1 MNPVFQQLKVRERIV
16 VCRKELYE
24 RKARKILHLMDLSIT
39 DIDGKL
45 IDLCQWK
52 DSKPEQKRH
61 GMSRATFWFLARTVF
76 TVFSKVVTFPEAGSG
91 GTGLGGTYKT

>member
-52 DSKPEQKRH
+52 DSKPEPKKTRH
-61 GMSRATFWFLARTVF
+61 VASNVLVF
-76 TVFSKVVTFPEAGSG
+76 GAHRVHRVLQGRHLPGG
-91 GTGLGGTYKT
+91 GTQRDGTWRDL